1 MLSIFQGNVAYGTE
15 RFLQRTENSAGLQ
28 ATPSFIPPIPGSL
41 LPFFHYFLVS
51 SLTNVSVSS
60 SALRLSSLVSAAG
73 ALIHSVLSFSSFLFS
88 AFSLFSAFLSVSRAP
103 SPPSLPSDPSHLFS
117 VSLVS
122 VLFSALHTTP
132 VFRVPRL
139 PVSPLSFLVFLSFV
153 PLHCVFFFFFFSRTH
168 RHEHPAKIHRDFNTF
183 NFFVIRFASTA
194 TPRRVRCSIRTSSP
208 SSRPSVSSGRRCP
221 EERNLTDDAFVAYP
235 AQVPRSF
242 HDCNFAIRVYREEVK
257 RKIRRVVRDTRG
269 RRWFCNSGREA
280 ESRVSRCVL
289 AQSTENAFVGS
300 LR

>member
-1 MLSIFQGNVAYGTE
+1 M
-15 RFLQRTENSAGLQ
+15 
-28 ATPSFIPPIPGSL
+28 
-41 LPFFHYFLVS
+41 
-51 SLTNVSVSS
+51 SS

-88 AFSLFSAFLSVSRAP
+88 AFSLFSALLSVSRAP
-103 SPPSLPSDPSHLFS
+103 SPPSHPSDPSHLFS

-235 AQVPRSF
+235 TQVPRSF
-242 HDCNFAIRVYREEVK
+242 HDCNFTIRVYLSADGEEVK
-257 RKIRRVVRDTRG
+257 RSCTRHTRQRVV
-269 RRWFCNSGREA
+269 
-280 ESRVSRCVL
+280 VL
-289 AQSTENAFVGS
+289 
-300 LR
+300 

>member
-1 MLSIFQGNVAYGTE
+1 MYLCPRARY
-15 RFLQRTENSAGLQ
+15 A
-28 ATPSFIPPIPGSL
+28 
-41 LPFFHYFLVS
+41 FH
-51 SLTNVSVSS
+51 
-60 SALRLSSLVSAAG
+60 LSSLQPEHLYTPYS
-73 ALIHSVLSFSSFLFS
+73 LSLPFSFPPSPSSPL
-88 AFSLFSAFLSVSRAP
+88 FSLFLALLRL
-103 SPPSLPSDPSHLFS
+103 PPSLPTLVIFFR
-117 VSLVS
+117 SLWS
-122 VLFSALHTTP
+122 
-132 VFRVPRL
+132 
-139 PVSPLSFLVFLSFV
+139 LSFSPRFIPLQCFAFLAFRSHPCHFSSSS
-153 PLHCVFFFFFFSRTH
+153 LSSLCTAFSFFFFSRTH

-257 RKIRRVVRDTRG
+257 RKRRRVVRDTRG

>member
-153 PLHCVFFFFFFSRTH
+153 PLHCVFFFFRERTVT
-168 RHEHPAKIHRDFNTF
+168 NTQLKYI
-183 NFFVIRFASTA
+183 VIL
-194 TPRRVRCSIRTSSP
+194 ILLTSS
-208 SSRPSVSSGRRCP
+208 
-221 EERNLTDDAFVAYP
+221 
-235 AQVPRSF
+235 
-242 HDCNFAIRVYREEVK
+242 
-257 RKIRRVVRDTRG
+257 
-269 RRWFCNSGREA
+269 
-280 ESRVSRCVL
+280 
-289 AQSTENAFVGS
+289 
-300 LR
+300 